1 MKEVGVLTIYFK
13 NYNFGGML
21 QAYAMPRVCLELGLD
36 AEQISYDYR
45 QKNAE
50 KIAQGRKQKAC
61 QAFQKGILLGV
72 KYVLSKGWNKIR
84 TKAIFQ
90 NERKNLASRKAK
102 FDEFQSQIPHSSKIY
117 TYSNL
122 ADGLTDYSAIIC
134 GGDQIWND
142 WGTGNEENS
151 IKCFTLQF
159 PTTAKKIS
167 YGASTHTKLSDEFLE
182 VLLKGLLRYDA
193 IAVREGSVA
202 KFLETKLHRQVTTVL
217 DPALLLT
224 PAQWDEVAQKPT
236 EKSAFIVCYFLGRG
250 RGKYHAVKKFS
261 KRSLKKVITFPC
273 MEADGYTLQ
282 DEFFGDIR
290 DFTSGPAEF
299 VGLIKNAECVITDS
313 FHAIVFSLIYHKPFY
328 VFERNTQVGGGT
340 MNSRIY
346 DFLDEF
352 GLKDRLVTPEQLM
365 KKQTIEPIDYTY
377 ADGVLERRRKES
389 FDYLKTALGIHNN

>member
-1 MKEVGVLTIYFK
+1 MAQKERDQLTARRSQFD
-13 NYNFGGML
+13 
-21 QAYAMPRVCLELGLD
+21 R
-36 AEQISYDYR
+36 
-45 QKNAE
+45 
-50 KIAQGRKQKAC
+50 
-61 QAFQKGILLGV
+61 FQQ
-72 KYVLSKGWNKIR
+72 R
-84 TKAIFQ
+84 
-90 NERKNLASRKAK
+90 
-102 FDEFQSQIPHSSKIY
+102 IPHSSEIY
-117 TYSNL
+117 TY
-122 ADGLTDYSAIIC
+122 ADFTKGIDQYSAIVC

-142 WGTGNEENS
+142 WGTSNEENA
-151 IKCFTLQF
+151 IKSFTLQF

-167 YGASTHTKLSDEFLE
+167 YGASTHMSLSETFLK
-182 VLLKGLLRYDA
+182 VLLAGLADYDFL
-193 IAVREGSVA
+193 AVRERAVT
-202 KFLETKLHRQVTTVL
+202 KFLSEKLQREVVPVL

-224 PAQWDEVAQKPT
+224 AEQWDEVAAHPKT
-236 EKSAFIVCYFLGRG
+236 DHRFMMCYFLGKG
-250 RGKYHAVKKFS
+250 AKKYHAVKC
-261 KRSLKKVITFPC
+261 LTKVTQTVSVTFPC

-282 DEFFGDIR
+282 DEIFGDIR

-352 GLKDRLVTPEQLM
+352 GLRDRLVTPEQLM

-377 ADGVLERRRKES
+377 ADSVLERRRKES